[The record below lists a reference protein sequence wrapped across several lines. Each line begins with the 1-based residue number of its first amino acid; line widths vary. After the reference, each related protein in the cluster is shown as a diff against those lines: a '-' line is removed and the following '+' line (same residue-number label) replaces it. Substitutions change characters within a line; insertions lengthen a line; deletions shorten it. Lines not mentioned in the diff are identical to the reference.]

1 MKQKSLNQQ
10 YFHHLEPD
18 YNKTLLK
25 IPVDIELRMREK
37 LNFLYGEMQGNEAFD
52 EVLRTMQVY
61 FAHKSEEMIKW
72 ENSVAPEERFTQ
84 DDVILITYGDLVKSD
99 TEEPLDTLAELC
111 QKYLKGVVNTLH
123 LLPFFPY
130 SSDRGF
136 SVMDFE
142 EVDPHLGSWENIT
155 SLKKE
160 FKLMFD
166 GVINHVSSK
175 SRWFQEFLNQ
185 KPYYKDFFTV
195 FSTKEEI
202 SQDHLQMIVRP
213 RTSDVLTEFR
223 TIYGPQMVWTTFSPD
238 QIDLNY
244 KNPNV
249 LIKML
254 EILLLYVR
262 RGADI
267 IRLDAVTYLWD
278 ELGTS
283 SVHLEQTHVCIKLFR
298 DILDAVAPHVALI
311 TETNVPHEE
320 NISYFG
326 NGKDEA
332 QMVYNFALPP
342 LVLYTFQTSNS
353 QALTNW
359 AASLKKVSY
368 TASYFNFLDSHDGI
382 GVMAVKNILSKDD
395 IDQMALKVVEHGGY
409 ISYKDNGDGTVSPYE
424 LNITWY
430 SAINR
435 EDDDELQDLKIWR
448 YIASRA
454 IAFVLIGV
462 PGIYIHGFLGSKN
475 DAEAVLE
482 EGHTRS
488 INRKTIK
495 KKDLI
500 KELND
505 TSSNI
510 YKISGKL
517 VQLIQIRSKE
527 KAFHPNAD
535 QKVLNIS
542 NDVFVV
548 KRTSLDRK
556 ESILTITNITK
567 NETSVNLD
575 RNQITKNDAD
585 LNFDE
590 LVSQKTIHCKEKTVS
605 FTLKPYQILWLKYNA
620 TNG

>member
-1 MKQKSLNQQ
+1 MKHQSLNQQ
-10 YFHHLEPD
+10 YFHHLDPD
-18 YNKTLLK
+18 YTKPLFK
-25 IPVDIELRMREK
+25 IPVDIELRLMEK
-37 LNFLYGEMQGNEAFD
+37 LHFLYGETLGGEAYD
-52 EVLRTMQVY
+52 EILRTMQVY
-61 FAHKSEEMIKW
+61 YAHKSDEMLKW
-72 ENSVAPEERFTQ
+72 EKKRTPEERFTQ
-84 DDVILITYGDLVKSD
+84 EDVILITYGDLVRAEN
-99 TEEPLDTLAELC
+99 EEPLDTLAELC
-111 QKYLKGVVNTLH
+111 QKYLEGVVNTLH

-136 SVMDFE
+136 SIMDFE
-142 EVDPHLGSWENIT
+142 EVDPHLGTWENIT

-166 GVINHVSSK
+166 GVINHVSAK

-195 FSTKEEI
+195 FSTKEKI
-202 SQDHLQMIVRP
+202 SPDHLHMIVRP
-213 RTSDVLTEFR
+213 RTSNVFTEFR
-223 TIYGPQMVWTTFSPD
+223 TIYGPQLVWTTFSPD

-262 RGADI
+262 RGADL

-283 SVHLEQTHVCIKLFR
+283 SVHLAQTHVCIKLFR

-342 LVLYTFQTSNS
+342 LVLYTFQTGNA
-353 QALTNW
+353 QALTKW

-382 GVMAVKNILSKDD
+382 GVMAVKNILSKDE
-395 IDQMALKVVEHGGY
+395 IEQIALKVIEHGGY
-409 ISYKDNGDGTVSPYE
+409 ISYKDNGDGTESPYE

-435 EDDDELQDLKIWR
+435 EDDEESQDLKIKR

-454 IAFVLIGV
+454 IAFVLMGV
-462 PGIYIHGFLGSKN
+462 PGIYLHGFLGSKN
-475 DAEAVLE
+475 DAEAVIE

-488 INRKTIK
+488 INRKSIS

-500 KELND
+500 SALND
-505 TSSNI
+505 SSSNI
-510 YKISGKL
+510 YKISSRL
-517 VQLIQIRSKE
+517 VSLIQIRREE

-535 QKVLNIS
+535 QQVLDLS
-542 NDVFVV
+542 NDIFAVR
-548 KRTSLDRK
+548 RTSLDRS
-556 ESILTITNITK
+556 ESILAIINITQNDTMAMINK
-567 NETSVNLD
+567 SDLGTKRDQINFTDL
-575 RNQITKNDAD
+575 ITKKHFHFENNHISIR
-585 LNFDE
+585 LG
-590 LVSQKTIHCKEKTVS
+590 
-605 FTLKPYQILWLKYNA
+605 PYKILWLKYDA
-620 TNG
+620 K